1 MNRPD
6 NATTDSAQRAT
17 ITQID
22 DDDDDDR
29 KWVTSF
35 KVQTSDTTTATIPT
49 INQRRFRTRTSNA
62 ISVNLWNENYNY
74 FSYMGKLTMFI

>member
-35 KVQTSDTTTATIPT
+35 KVQTSDTTTATIST
-49 INQRRFRTRTSNA
+49 INQRRFRMRTSNA